1 MQLIH
6 DARAHLHQ
14 PVAMPQQ
21 LPRIAIL
28 RVRHPDSR
36 ERSSSNSCSMTETIP
51 NLSEYFRAM
60 GKKGGKAR
68 AQKLTAKRRKE
79 ISAKGNKARWAKAE
93 KEGR

>member
-1 MQLIH
+1 
-6 DARAHLHQ
+6 
-14 PVAMPQQ
+14 
-21 LPRIAIL
+21 
-28 RVRHPDSR
+28 
-36 ERSSSNSCSMTETIP
+36 MTETIP